1 MKLTFEQG
9 WGARPFK
16 EQFPQL
22 STATAQRLDDI
33 NAAITLLYVRDLITE
48 SMMLSARNKKFPK
61 VVAAALR
68 EPHVP
73 AAPKKPLTYDDSFK
87 DGMVAD

>member
-22 STATAQRLDDI
+22 SDATAQRLDDI
-33 NAAITLLYVRDLITE
+33 NAAITLLYVRDVITE
-48 SMMLSARNKKFPK
+48 SMMLTARNKKFPK
-61 VVAAALR
+61 AVATALR

-73 AAPKKPLTYDDSFK
+73 AAVSGEK
-87 DGMVAD
+87 A